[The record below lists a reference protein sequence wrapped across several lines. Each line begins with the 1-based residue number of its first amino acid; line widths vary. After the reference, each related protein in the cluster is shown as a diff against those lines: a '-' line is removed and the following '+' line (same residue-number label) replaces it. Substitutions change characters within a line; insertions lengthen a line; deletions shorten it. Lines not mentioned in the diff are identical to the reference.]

1 MMNQHAWVLE
11 TIMKLM
17 MVLSVFVYASSAT
30 KYTVGGASGWALDSD
45 VQTWSSSYNF
55 SVGDTLEFVYKP
67 VHNVLEVNKLAYEMC
82 DLDIPISVNNGNYTS
97 VTLDTAGT
105 RYFICG
111 AQGHC
116 SSGLK
121 VKIVVKSTD
130 SSGSEDSG
138 TNRHN
143 PPTKTP
149 PSSRS
154 PPSPRQSPPPPT
166 NTPGTPTDGHHVPH
180 PGPNA
185 PGPNSTPSAAT
196 KIIHQFIVTT
206 VISLVL
212 IKLMIIH

>member
-1 MMNQHAWVLE
+1 MMNQQVWVLE

-45 VQTWSSSYNF
+45 VQTWSSSNSF

-67 VHNVLEVNKLAYEMC
+67 VHSVLEVNKLAYEAC
-82 DLDIPISVNNGNYTS
+82 DSANPISVNNGNYTS

-121 VKIVVKSTD
+121 VKIVVNSTD
-130 SSGSEDSG
+130 PSGSG
-138 TNRHN
+138 NRGRRSPRR
-143 PPTKTP
+143 PPT
-149 PSSRS
+149 SGRS
-154 PPSPRQSPPPPT
+154 PPAPRQSPPPPS
-166 NTPGTPTDGHHVPH
+166 NTPGTPPSGGHEFP
-180 PGPNA
+180 PSEPNA
-185 PGPNSTPSAAT
+185 HGPSSSPSAAT
-196 KIIHQFIVTT
+196 KITHQFVAPS
-206 VISLVL
+206 VICLVL
-212 IKLMIIH
+212 IKLMIIHL

>member
-1 MMNQHAWVLE
+1 MMNQVWFLG

-17 MVLSVFVYASSAT
+17 MVLSVLVYASSAA
-30 KYTVGGASGWALDSD
+30 KYTVGGQSGWALDSD
-45 VQTWSSSYNF
+45 VQSWSSSYSF

-67 VHNVLEVNKLAYEMC
+67 VHSVLEVNKLAYEAC
-82 DLDIPISVNNGNYTS
+82 DSANPISLTNGNYTT
-97 VTLDTAGT
+97 VTLDTPGT

-121 VKIVVKSTD
+121 VKIVVKSTG

-143 PPTKTP
+143 PPNKTP

-166 NTPGTPTDGHHVPH
+166 NTPGTPTDGHDVPH

-185 PGPNSTPSAAT
+185 PGPNCTPSAAT
-196 KIIHQFIVTT
+196 KIIHQFIFTT
-206 VISLVL
+206 VISLIL